1 MQISSD
7 FKAVSNFGPK
17 IKVAQKFILY
27 NFAFMTKV
35 KFQIDFD
42 YQIKLNINSKP

>member
-1 MQISSD
+1 MQILSN
-7 FKAVSNFGPK
+7 FKAVSKFGPK

-35 KFQIDFD
+35 KFHIDFE
-42 YQIKLNINSKP
+42 L

>member
-1 MQISSD
+1 MEILNR

-27 NFAFMTKV
+27 NFSFMTKV
-35 KFQIDFD
+35 KFQIDFEL
-42 YQIKLNINSKP
+42 QNKININSKP